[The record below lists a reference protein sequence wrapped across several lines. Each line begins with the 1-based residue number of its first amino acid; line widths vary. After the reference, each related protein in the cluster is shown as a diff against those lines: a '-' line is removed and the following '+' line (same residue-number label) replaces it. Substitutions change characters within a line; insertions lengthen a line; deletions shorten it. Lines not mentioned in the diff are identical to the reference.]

1 VACVDVNLYVTAD
14 GGRIVS
20 HGDTA
25 AAFLW
30 CFAGREFDEEAAA
43 VLGWPALLETVKVD
57 VAPVKVQ
64 PSKAVPENGC
74 GVCGKVAK
82 SAAGLSAHM
91 RSHA

>member
-30 CFAGREFDEEAAA
+30 CFAGREFDADAAA
-43 VLGWPALLETVKVD
+43 TLGWWRV
-57 VAPVKVQ
+57 
-64 PSKAVPENGC
+64 
-74 GVCGKVAK
+74 
-82 SAAGLSAHM
+82 
-91 RSHA
+91 R